1 MLAYT
6 YLNNIHFLQSRTVTT
21 GFINVYDVTTGFL
34 KKNLKIIKKFN
45 EVTFW
50 NFRDVSTG
58 FLIHSVDSGGIF

>member
-45 EVTFW
+45 EVTF
-50 NFRDVSTG
+50 
-58 FLIHSVDSGGIF
+58 